1 MLVLQV
7 IPPWLPTPS
16 LDEDM
21 AESITVDIAPALAA
35 LATTDDDT
43 DVKESSKSSKT
54 PTPVSDEPSAD
65 DLQKG
70 LGASL
75 AWGTAASAS
84 SSTLID
90 ADSWTTDS
98 PAWAEHQRQ
107 AGPAVDT
114 WDPDNQPEDWMAGW
128 DVSEFSSCDPSAF
141 LKPLLD
147 SDPLEDWSLAAE
159 QDALVQFV
167 AFGEEARVQAEVAD
181 HFLLSRSEDSLVPII
196 LRYWFP
202 TPAPFAPSAPTDAL
216 SERALLPRTVGSS
229 EPKVLVW
236 MESSAAAQGS
246 VRAGM
251 GMNARLNWVK
261 KKDGTAHFWFVDRV
275 RTVISDVSVDL
286 PPSLQFSGPHS

>member
-1 MLVLQV
+1 
-7 IPPWLPTPS
+7 
-16 LDEDM
+16 M

-35 LATTDDDT
+35 LATTDNDNDT
-43 DVKESSKSSKT
+43 DAKESSMPSET
-54 PTPVSDEPSAD
+54 PMPVSGEPSAD

-75 AWGTAASAS
+75 AWGTAVSAS

-90 ADSWTTDS
+90 ADRWTTDS
-98 PAWAEHQRQ
+98 PAWAEHQQQ
-107 AGPAVDT
+107 AGPVVDT
-114 WDPDNQPEDWMAGW
+114 WDPNNQPEDWMAGW

-147 SDPLEDWSLAAE
+147 SDTLEDWTLVAE
-159 QDALVQFV
+159 QDALFQFV
-167 AFGEEARVQAEVAD
+167 AVGEEARVQAAVAD
-181 HFLLSRSEDSLVPII
+181 HFLLSKSEDSLVPII

-216 SERALLPRTVGSS
+216 SEEAFMPRTESCS
-229 EPKVLVW
+229 EPKVVVW
-236 MESSAAAQGS
+236 MESSTVAQGS

-275 RTVISDVSVDL
+275 RTVISNVSVDL
-286 PPSLQFSGPHS
+286 PR

>member
-1 MLVLQV
+1 
-7 IPPWLPTPS
+7 
-16 LDEDM
+16 M

-35 LATTDDDT
+35 LATDDDDNDT
-43 DVKESSKSSKT
+43 DVKKSSDPSET
-54 PTPVSDEPSAD
+54 PTPVSGESSVD

-90 ADSWTTDS
+90 ANSWTTDS
-98 PAWAEHQRQ
+98 PAWVEHQQQ

-114 WDPDNQPEDWMAGW
+114 WDPNNQPEDWMAGW

-147 SDPLEDWSLAAE
+147 SDTLEDWTLVAE
-159 QDALVQFV
+159 QDALFQFV
-167 AFGEEARVQAEVAD
+167 AVGEEARAQAEVAD
-181 HFLLSRSEDSLVPII
+181 HFLLSKSEDSLVPII

-202 TPAPFAPSAPTDAL
+202 TPAPFATSAPTDAL
-216 SERALLPRTVGSS
+216 SEEAFMSRTEGSS
-229 EPKVLVW
+229 EPRVLVW
-236 MESSAAAQGS
+236 MESSTVAQGS

-275 RTVISDVSVDL
+275 RTVISNVSVDL
-286 PPSLQFSGPHS
+286 PRSLQLS